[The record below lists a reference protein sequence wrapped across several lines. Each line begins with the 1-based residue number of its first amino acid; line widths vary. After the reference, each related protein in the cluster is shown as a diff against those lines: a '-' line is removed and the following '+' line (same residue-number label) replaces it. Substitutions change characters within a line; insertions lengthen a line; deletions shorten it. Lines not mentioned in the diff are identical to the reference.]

1 MNTTIESLLGRT
13 WALEPRFHNAQSL
26 ALARRMAKSGDST
39 IVIPERTDP
48 SAVAPKASWV
58 DSRGQKHYGWD
69 VAGTKSG
76 KVALIPIMGVMSRYG
91 DLCAFGTEDI
101 SNWILEANALDEI
114 TSIVLQIDSPG
125 GDVNGTELLGDI
137 VRASQKPVVAYVQ
150 GMAASAAYW
159 VASQAREIIMESETS
174 TEVGSIGV
182 LAVHVDASEYYAKEG
197 LKVTII
203 RSEGSDDKALFNDVE
218 GLSEELK
225 AEVKAQLAPIKA
237 QFIKTVKS
245 GRPGIG
251 EVFTGKMYNGK
262 SALQLKMAD
271 RIGYLG
277 DAVYRADLLARKQT
291 IN

>member
-1 MNTTIESLLGRT
+1 MTTTIESLVGRT

-26 ALARRMAKSGDST
+26 ALIRKMTKGGDST
-39 IVIPERTDP
+39 IVIPERVDP
-48 SAVAPKASWV
+48 SAVDPKASWT
-58 DSRGQKHYGWD
+58 DSRGQRHFGWN
-69 VAGTKSG
+69 VAQTKTG
-76 KVALIPIMGVMSRYG
+76 KVAIIPIMGAMSRYG
-91 DLCAFGTEDI
+91 DLCAYGTEDI
-101 SNWILEANALDEI
+101 SSFILEANALDEI

-137 VRASQKPVVAYVQ
+137 VRTSQKPVVAYVQ

-182 LAVHVDASEYYAKEG
+182 LAVHVDLSAYYEKEG
-197 LKVTII
+197 VKVTII
-203 RSEGSDDKALFNDVE
+203 RSEGSDDKALFNDIE

-225 AEVKAQLAPIKA
+225 ADVKAQLAPIKA

-245 GRPGIG
+245 GRPKIG
-251 EVFTGKMYNGK
+251 DVFTGKMYNGK
-262 SALQLKMAD
+262 AALQLGMAD

-291 IN
+291 NN

>member
-1 MNTTIESLLGRT
+1 MGRT

-26 ALARRMAKSGDST
+26 ALIRRMTKGGDST
-39 IVIPERTDP
+39 IVIPERMDP
-48 SAVAPKASWV
+48 SAVDPKAAWT
-58 DSRGQKHYGWD
+58 DSRGQRHYGWN
-69 VAGTKSG
+69 VAQTKTG
-76 KVALIPIMGVMSRYG
+76 KVAIIPIMGAMSRYG
-91 DLCAFGTEDI
+91 DLCAYGTEDI
-101 SNWILEANALDEI
+101 SNFILEANALDEV

-137 VRASQKPVVAYVQ
+137 VRTSQKPIVAYVQ

-182 LAVHVDASEYYAKEG
+182 LAVHVDASAFYEKEG
-197 LKVTII
+197 IKVTII
-203 RSEGSDDKALFNDVE
+203 RSEGSQDKALFNDVE
-218 GLSEELK
+218 GLSEKLK

-237 QFIKTVKS
+237 QFIKTVKA
-245 GRPGIG
+245 GRPNIG

-262 SALQLKMAD
+262 AALQLGMAD

-277 DAVYRADLLARKQT
+277 DAVYRADLLARKQQT
-291 IN
+291 NN

>member
-1 MNTTIESLLGRT
+1 MTTTIESLVGRV

-26 ALARRMAKSGDST
+26 ALIRKMTKGGDST
-39 IVIPERTDP
+39 IVIPERVAP
-48 SAVAPKASWV
+48 SAVDPKASWI
-58 DSRGQKHYGWD
+58 DSRGQRHFGWN
-69 VAGTKSG
+69 VAQTKTG
-76 KVALIPIMGVMSRYG
+76 KVAIIPIMGAMSRYG
-91 DLCAFGTEDI
+91 DLCAYGTEDI
-101 SNWILEANALDEI
+101 SSFILEANALDEI

-137 VRASQKPVVAYVQ
+137 VRTSQKPVVAYVQ

-182 LAVHVDASEYYAKEG
+182 LAVHVDASAFYEKEG
-197 LKVTII
+197 IKVTII
-203 RSEGSDDKALFNDVE
+203 RSEGSDDKALFNDIE

-225 AEVKAQLAPIKA
+225 ADVKAQLAPIKA

-245 GRPGIG
+245 GRPNIG

-262 SALQLKMAD
+262 AALQLGMAD

-291 IN
+291 NN